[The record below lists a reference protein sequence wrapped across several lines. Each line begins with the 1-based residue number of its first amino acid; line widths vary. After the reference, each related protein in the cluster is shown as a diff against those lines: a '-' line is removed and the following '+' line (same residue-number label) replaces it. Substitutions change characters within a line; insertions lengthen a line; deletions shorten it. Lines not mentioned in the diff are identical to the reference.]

1 MGMGSGT
8 AGDGARYTGANSGSL
23 VSVRELAER

>member
-1 MGMGSGT
+1 MGMGSEA
-8 AGDGARYTGANSGSL
+8 AGDGAWYTGANSGSS